1 MHAGDARALAVVV
14 GSYGAVGVGLA
25 LSAFATAD
33 WARAQF
39 VTDAS
44 GGAAGTFGSVFLAA
58 AALSATGAAMVGTVV
73 LGGVLGSLVG
83 SRYTAPERAIAVT
96 AGGALVGSMLAGTL
110 AVAGVLAGVEGD
122 GATQVYAARTA
133 LVPLLVAAVGAA
145 LAAGGCGAL
154 AASVVR

>member
-1 MHAGDARALAVVV
+1 MDGEDARALSVVV

-25 LSAFATAD
+25 LAGFATAD

-39 VTDAS
+39 VTGAS
-44 GGAAGTFGSVFLAA
+44 GEAAGTFGPVFLAA
-58 AALSATGAAMVGTVV
+58 AALSVTGAATIGTVV

-83 SRYTAPERAIAVT
+83 SRYAAPERALAVT
-96 AGGALVGSMLAGTL
+96 AGGAFVGSVLAGTL
-110 AVAGVLAGVEGD
+110 AVAGVLAGVGGD
-122 GATQVYAARTA
+122 GATQVYAAETA